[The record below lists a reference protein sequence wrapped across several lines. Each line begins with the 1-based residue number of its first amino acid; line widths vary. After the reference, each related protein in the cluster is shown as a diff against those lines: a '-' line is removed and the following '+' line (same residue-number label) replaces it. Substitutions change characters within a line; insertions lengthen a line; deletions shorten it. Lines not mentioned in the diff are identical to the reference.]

1 MFIFTEAG
9 QYFGRTGWLWLA
21 SVSFIAS
28 PFWFNPLTFDW
39 KTVVTDYGLWV
50 RWMKGT
56 SGGSTKS
63 WSMWYNEENAY
74 YKKLP
79 FSTKLIY
86 ITKAAILLL
95 VANGIWSSDLFRSD
109 MSLSTHS
116 IHANNMLVVLAGL
129 VLLGRIVS
137 ANQGSLPY
145 PVRRTLGILVGVGIV
160 IATISLFVLDSNY
173 LRYALAGYYGMG
185 AICLLGLLYGFKF
198 VKGFFCIHDIVC
210 AHIIFIPLFVLA
222 ALQLPGMIQT
232 WLLYHNA
239 LSTNVVVSDILKYAR
254 KSKESGGEGGP
265 VNEDLLE
272 QVNELKK
279 VVQRQGQMLESLGLS
294 PQAED
299 VSPPAAKAST
309 TEAVQRP
316 TSTTNS
322 TGGLRNEFG
331 RAKSMSGMELWGEMA
346 LGDVASQGDAFAAQ
360 FSPPPQR
367 MQKNMDDFT
376 FSPHPDTMPPR

>member
-1 MFIFTEAG
+1 MIFK
-9 QYFGRTGWLWLA
+9 W
-21 SVSFIAS
+21 
-28 PFWFNPLTFDW
+28 
-39 KTVVTDYGLWV
+39 
-50 RWMKGT
+50 
-56 SGGSTKS
+56 
-63 WSMWYNEENAY
+63 
-74 YKKLP
+74 
-79 FSTKLIY
+79 
-86 ITKAAILLL
+86 
-95 VANGIWSSDLFRSD
+95 
-109 MSLSTHS
+109 
-116 IHANNMLVVLAGL
+116 
-129 VLLGRIVS
+129 

-145 PVRRTLGILVGVGIV
+145 PVRRTLSILVGVGVV

-185 AICLLGLLYGFKF
+185 GICLLGLLYGFKF

-279 VVQRQGQMLESLGLS
+279 VVQQQGQMLESLGLS
-294 PQAED
+294 PQGGGFSSA
-299 VSPPAAKAST
+299 SAAKPST
-309 TEAVQRP
+309 TETVPRP
-316 TSTTNS
+316 ASATNT
-322 TGGLRNEFG
+322 TGGGPRNEFG
-331 RAKSMSGMELWGEMA
+331 RAKSMTGMELWGEMA

-367 MQKNMDDFT
+367 MRNTDDFT
-376 FSPHPDTMPPR
+376 FSQPDTMPPR